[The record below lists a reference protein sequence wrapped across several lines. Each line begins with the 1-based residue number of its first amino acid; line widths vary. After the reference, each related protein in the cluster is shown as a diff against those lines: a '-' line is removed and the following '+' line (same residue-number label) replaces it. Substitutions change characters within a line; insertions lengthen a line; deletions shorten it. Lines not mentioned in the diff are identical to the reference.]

1 MIYIFE
7 DHPDADI
14 SKLFKSAYNNNN
26 INNFIYAKGNGNLVD
41 KINYYISKTTDK
53 IIVFMDTIPGNKD
66 CYSIYREIRLISIKH
81 NCRVIVLPIICS
93 EYYMIK
99 SIKNK
104 DIFKD
109 REEINRCIMKE
120 PHITSSLMNHKD
132 KASYC
137 RNFEKYCKYLLKYNT
152 VKNCLKNYNKED
164 NINGEYYNESCKC
177 NKAMSDC
184 IQITLSEKAI
194 ALLIAYKYIPSGSI
208 ADKVK
213 HLTDDELWDIHRK
226 LVDEYNAFVDSYI
239 LVDSNELNKYKKITY
254 IK

>member
-109 REEINRCIMKE
+109 REEINRC
-120 PHITSSLMNHKD
+120 MN
-132 KASYC
+132 
-137 RNFEKYCKYLLKYNT
+137 L
-152 VKNCLKNYNKED
+152 
-164 NINGEYYNESCKC
+164 
-177 NKAMSDC
+177 
-184 IQITLSEKAI
+184 TLHQV
-194 ALLIAYKYIPSGSI
+194 L
-208 ADKVK
+208 
-213 HLTDDELWDIHRK
+213 
-226 LVDEYNAFVDSYI
+226 
-239 LVDSNELNKYKKITY
+239 
-254 IK
+254 